1 MSRFASTMHAP
12 VTIEAFVS
20 MKIGDQLFGAPIHR
34 VSDVFQLAGM
44 TRAPLAPPSVAGIF
58 NLRGRIVTAIDMR
71 RRLNLPP
78 FPSEQGLMAVGVEFR
93 GNAYGLVVD
102 EVGDVI
108 RMSASAIEPLPVHV
122 AEEWASVALGL
133 YRQDRLLMVVLDIDR
148 VLGGAEQMGA
158 AGRVRGERRVSYA

>member
-1 MSRFASTMHAP
+1 MSPFTSTMHAP
-12 VTIEAFVS
+12 TTIESFVSVTIC
-20 MKIGDQLFGAPIHR
+20 GQLFGVPIHR
-34 VSDVFQLAGM
+34 VSDVFQMSSM
-44 TRAPLAPPSVAGIF
+44 TRAPLAPPAVAGIF

-108 RMSASAIEPLPVHV
+108 RMSASALEPLPVHV
-122 AEEWASVALGL
+122 SDQWASVALGL
-133 YRQDRLLMVVLDIDR
+133 YRQERMLMVALDIDR
-148 VLGGAEQMGA
+148 VLGGAEQMDA
-158 AGRVRGERRVSYA
+158 ASRVRGERRVSNA